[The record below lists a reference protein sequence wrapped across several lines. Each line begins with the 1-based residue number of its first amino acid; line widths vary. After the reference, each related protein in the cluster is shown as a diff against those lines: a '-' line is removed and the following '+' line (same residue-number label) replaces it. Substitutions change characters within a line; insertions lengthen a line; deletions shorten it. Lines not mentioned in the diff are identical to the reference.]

1 MGRFTRFFSGVLVA
15 STLAVGAFAVVPAA
29 SAKPVL
35 ACSNGTCCTFDD
47 VTGRIYDCRPAT
59 L

>member
-1 MGRFTRFFSGVLVA
+1 MNHVTRFFSGTLVA
-15 STLAVGAFAVVPAA
+15 GMMVAGIATLTASTV

-47 VTGRIYDCRPAT
+47 TTGQIYDCRPA
-59 L
+59 